1 MASLILFVG
10 EIQEK
15 KREYKLVHASLPENP
30 AQMEISHES
39 IRKNVY
45 ERGWSVVKLGYQ
57 SVYQQPNLPVYF
69 GFPSAEDVPTTYD

>member
-1 MASLILFVG
+1 
-10 EIQEK
+10 
-15 KREYKLVHASLPENP
+15 
-30 AQMEISHES
+30 MEISHES